1 MIRTCKNC
9 GGRITFD
16 VQLKALACASCGST
30 FDVSEFDAEADGY
43 DELEPTKLVVDD
55 TIDCSVYQCSSCG
68 AEISIT
74 NTEVSTFCIYC
85 GNPSIVFSRVS
96 KLKKPDMIIPFT
108 VTKEQAMAKVRERI
122 QKGFFIPDEIKNYQI
137 EQMRGIYIPYHITN
151 VEYDASMILSSVHK
165 NNKSSTTYY
174 YKRSAYA
181 HMPWVTT
188 DASTTLSDSSSQR
201 LEPYHMKEAKVFDE
215 DYLVGFYSDASDV
228 MEEDA
233 IALAKRRVKELYDA
247 EMLKSITGSSK
258 KILQHRE
265 RAEVYTKPLTAFLP
279 AWFLTFRYKD
289 EPYTIIINGQTGK
302 IVGGVP
308 WNKAKFT
315 SMLISLSI
323 VISLAC
329 IMALYFLLPIVFD
342 GSSSRSSSDNNG
354 NLIVAPIAAAI
365 ASISAGATK
374 IKRVLKSIS
383 RTTASTLTSYVSK
396 RQKGV

>member
-16 VQLKALACASCGST
+16 VQKKALSCVSCGSL

-43 DELEPTKLVVDD
+43 DEMEPTKLVDD

-96 KLKKPDMIIPFT
+96 KLKKPDMIIPFS
-108 VTKEQAMAKVRERI
+108 VTKEQAMATVRERI
-122 QKGFFIPDEIKNYQI
+122 NKGFFIPKEIKNYQI
-137 EQMRGIYIPYHITN
+137 EQMRGIYIPYHVTN
-151 VEYDASMILSSVHK
+151 VEYDSSMILSSVHK
-165 NNKSSTTYY
+165 KNKSSTTYY

-188 DASTTLSDSSSQR
+188 DASTTLNDSSSQR
-201 LEPYHMKEAKVFDE
+201 LEPYHMKSAKAFDE
-215 DYLVGFYSDASDV
+215 DYLIGFYSDASDV
-228 MEEDA
+228 EEDDA
-233 IALAKRRVKELYDA
+233 IALAKSRVKDIFDA

-279 AWFLTFRYKD
+279 AWFLTFRYKN

-308 WNKAKFT
+308 WDKAKFT
-315 SMLISLSI
+315 AMLVTLSA
-323 VISLAC
+323 VFAFAC
-329 IMALYFLLPIVFD
+329 VFLLYFLLPAVF
-342 GSSSRSSSDNNG
+342 GGESHHNNNNSG
-354 NLIVAPIAAAI
+354 NLIAAPIAGAIGSIAAGT
-365 ASISAGATK
+365 SK
-374 IKRVLKSIS
+374 IKKVLKSIS
-383 RTTASTLTSYVSK
+383 RTTASTLTSYVSD
-396 RQKGV
+396 RQKGG

>member
-9 GGRITFD
+9 GGKIIFD
-16 VQLKALACASCGST
+16 VEKKGLTCVSCGSL
-30 FDVSEFDAEADGY
+30 FDVSDFDAEAEGY
-43 DELEPTKLVVDD
+43 DEQAPVKLIDD
-55 TIDCSVYQCSSCG
+55 TIDCSIYQCSSCG

-96 KLKKPDMIIPFT
+96 KMKKPDMIIPFKI
-108 VTKEQAMAKVRERI
+108 TKERAKELVRERI
-122 QKGFFIPDEIKNYQI
+122 NNGFFIPDSIKNYEI
-137 EQMRGIYIPYHITN
+137 DQMRGIYIPYYVTN
-151 VEYDASMILSSVHK
+151 VEYDESMILSSEHRSNK
-165 NNKSSTTYY
+165 NTHTYY

-201 LEPYHMKEAKVFDE
+201 LEPFYMEESIPFDE
-215 DYLVGFYSDASDV
+215 DYLIGFYSDMSDV
-228 MEEDA
+228 KEKDA
-233 IALAKRRVKELYDA
+233 IALAKHRARKVFED
-247 EMLKSITGSSK
+247 EMLNSITGSNK
-258 KILQHRE
+258 KVRDCRF
-265 RAEVYTKPLTAFLP
+265 RAEVYEKPVTAFLP

-315 SMLISLSI
+315 SMLFILSVLISI
-323 VISLAC
+323 
-329 IMALYFLLPIVFD
+329 ALVCVLNFMLPAVF
-342 GSSSRSSSDNNG
+342 SSRSSRSNRNSG
-354 NLIVAPIAAAI
+354 NLIALPVVGSI
-365 ASISAGATK
+365 ASISAGVNK
-374 IKRVLKSIS
+374 IKKVLKSIG

-396 RQKGV
+396 RQKGG